1 MQNEIEKL
9 QNELREFKLLN
20 EILKHQ
26 NKILED
32 SVSFQRERVEY
43 FKDLIMSF
51 DSNFLTKK
59 EKNSNLKIVR

>member
-51 DSNFLTKK
+51 DYNFLTKK